1 MAPLSRCCCPAPR
14 DPSRPDAVEE
24 NAMTRGPTRG
34 YAPLAVEMPK
44 PKPKSEPD
52 PQAVRVIDAGARSED
67 ERFDRLFRPSSLD
80 EFVGQEKHKQNLK
93 VYVEAA
99 RRRGE
104 PLDHILLCGPPGLGK
119 TTLAHILARE
129 MGVTLAISS
138 GPAVEHKGVLN
149 GLLTRLGRGDIL
161 FIDEIHRL
169 SATVEEALYP
179 AIEDFRIDV
188 MMGDGAYAE
197 SIQIDLKPFTLVG
210 ATTRTGL
217 LTKPLQERFGV
228 TLRLDF
234 YPTEDL
240 ERIVLRCAAL
250 LGVPCDAEG
259 ARELATRARGTPR
272 VANRLVRR
280 VRDFA
285 EVSGSGRIDR
295 AIVEHTCERLGV
307 DRAGLDEMDR
317 RLLSILIEHYDG
329 GPVGVETIAAA
340 LAEPRDTVED
350 VYEPFLLQQGLLGRT
365 PRGRVATRK
374 AYEHLGYDFPN
385 GGAPR
390 QGSLF

>member
-1 MAPLSRCCCPAPR
+1 MAAKKAAPK
-14 DPSRPDAVEE
+14 
-24 NAMTRGPTRG
+24 
-34 YAPLAVEMPK
+34 L
-44 PKPKSEPD
+44 
-52 PQAVRVIDAGARSED
+52 DAGDAMA
-67 ERFDRLFRPSSLD
+67 ERLASGGVFGEEEKFDRIFRPGSLD
-80 EFVGQEKHKQNLK
+80 EFVGQEQHKQNLK

-99 RRRGE
+99 RRRKE

-119 TTLAHILARE
+119 TTLAHILAKE
-129 MGVTLAISS
+129 MGVELFVTS
-138 GPAVEHKGVLN
+138 GPAVEHKGVLT
-149 GLLTRLGRGDIL
+149 GMLTRVARSDIL

-197 SIQIDLKPFTLVG
+197 SIQLDIKPFTLVG

-234 YPTEDL
+234 YPVADL
-240 ERIVLRCAAL
+240 ERIIARSAKL
-250 LGVPCDAEG
+250 LEIDCDKDG
-259 ARELATRARGTPR
+259 ARTLAERARGTPR
-272 VANRLVRR
+272 IANRLVRR

-285 EVSGSGRIDR
+285 QVEGNGAIDR
-295 AIVEHTCERLGV
+295 KIVDIACDRLGI
-307 DRAGLDEMDR
+307 DQGGLDEMDR
-317 RLLSILIEHYDG
+317 RLLGILIDHYDG

-340 LAEPRDTVED
+340 LAEPRDTIED
-350 VYEPFLLQQGLLGRT
+350 VYEPYLLQQGFLGRT
-365 PRGRVATRK
+365 PRGRIATKK
-374 AYEHLGYDFPN
+374 AYEHLGKVVPTRGTN
-385 GGAPR
+385 